1 MDKKRKLSFGII
13 PDGCWK
19 VNLHELLP
27 ESAWNFIKKDV
38 KSHAAGKCEI
48 CGKNTDRL
56 DAHEVWSFDEKRCV
70 QKLENIIAVCRDC
83 HDSIHINRSYLV
95 GRGEKAEDNYMKV
108 NGVSYAEMKADLKA
122 ANEKNTE
129 RNAVSE
135 WKLNLSY
142 LKKYENQK
150 C

>member
-1 MDKKRKLSFGII
+1 MERKRKLCFQVI

-27 ESAWNFIKKDV
+27 KSAWDHIKKDV
-38 KSHAAGKCEI
+38 KTRAAGKCEI
-48 CGKNTDRL
+48 CKKDCARL
-56 DAHEVWSFDEKRCV
+56 DAHEVWSYDVKRGV
-70 QKLENIIAVCRDC
+70 QKLENIVAICRDC

-122 ANEKNTE
+122 ANEKNAE

-135 WKLNLSY
+135 WKLDLSY
-142 LKKYENQK
+142 LKRYDK
-150 C
+150 